1 MAGLLNTQSRV
12 NRVLANV
19 PYKMYDLVLGKT
31 DRCPACGAKLDPF
44 IVETF
49 GTKHQVGYVPCS
61 CKGFREWSERQLED
75 VPDPMWTPP
84 VPKRYERATGGE
96 DYANQ
101 VANGRWLYIS
111 GDVGAGK
118 TYLAASILNVLSE
131 KGSCEFVSA
140 VNATNLDAQEA
151 LKRAKYLVI
160 DDLGKETSSEWSVAK
175 IWEVIDYR
183 YSEMKPTVI
192 TSQYTLE
199 QLPDRIMRNGDYGS
213 ALSLVSR
220 LYEVCDTVKL
230 HGRDRRL
237 G

>member
-1 MAGLLNTQSRV
+1 MAGLLSTRNKG
-12 NRVLANV
+12 NRIISSV
-19 PYKMYDLVLGKT
+19 PNNRRNLVLSKT
-31 DRCPACGAKLDPF
+31 DRCPACGSELEPF
-44 IVETF
+44 IFETF
-49 GTKHQVGYVPCS
+49 GTKHTFGFVPCGCS
-61 CKGFREWSERQLED
+61 GYREWSERQLHD
-75 VPDPMWTPP
+75 VPEPMWNPT
-84 VPKRYERATGGE
+84 VPKRYEEAAGGE

-111 GDVGAGK
+111 GDVGVGK
-118 TYLAASILNVLSE
+118 TYLAASILKVLAR
-131 KGSCEFVSA
+131 KGSTEFVSA
-140 VNATNLDAQEA
+140 VNATNLDAQDS
-151 LKRAKYLVI
+151 LKKAKFLVI

-220 LYEVCDTVKL
+220 LYEVCDTVRL
-230 HGRDRRL
+230 SGSDRRL

>member
-1 MAGLLNTQSRV
+1 MAGSVNTRNKRSRV
-12 NRVLANV
+12 ITPV
-19 PYKMYDLVLGKT
+19 PFKRLDLPLS
-31 DRCPACGAKLDPF
+31 RSENCAICGAKLEPF
-44 IVETF
+44 IVEIF
-49 GTKHQVGYVPCS
+49 GNEHHVGYAPCGCDGYRKWAES
-61 CKGFREWSERQLED
+61 QNSDIPE
-75 VPDPMWTPP
+75 PMWESP

-101 VANGRWLYIS
+101 VENGRWLYIS

-118 TYLAASILNVLSE
+118 TYLAASILKVLSE
-131 KGSCEFVSA
+131 RGSTEFVSA
-140 VNATNLDAQEA
+140 VNATNLDAQER
-151 LKRAKYLVI
+151 LKRCKYLVI
-160 DDLGKETSSEWSVAK
+160 DDLGKETASEWSVAK

-183 YSEMKPTVI
+183 YAEMKPTVI

-220 LYEVCDTVKL
+220 LYEVCDTIKL